1 MTFRGINMR
10 RSTVLLGIL
19 MLFFSAVAVS
29 SVTAE
34 SLSTISVSGQQ
45 VTLSATGG
53 VEQVRYFS
61 LDSPKRLVVD
71 LYGVVPG
78 SHAAETA
85 LTSGFSMLRIGIL
98 ENRTRFVFDVA
109 GDRFPVFNVVTG
121 AQGAVVT
128 WEPAEA
134 TTFSALA
141 EPAPQGSAKVDA
153 IDFTTVDG
161 RSRLVMTISGQ
172 TQATTPVRDGN
183 RVQFTLPDTT
193 LPRALRREFDTFAFP
208 SAIHSATPYLVN
220 VGGRPE
226 VRMVVLLK
234 GDVTYRLQQVAE
246 GYAFIVDDGIY
257 AQTGATISGTTAIP
271 AAGEAIVPT
280 VSVSPPA
287 TAPTIRTS
295 TGLTVPVSGQRQV
308 EGVYSGE
315 KTSLVFDNAEVRDI
329 LRLIAEIS
337 ELNIIASDEVR
348 GNVTL
353 RLIDVPWDQ
362 ALDLI
367 LDVTG
372 LGMIQQGNVVRVMPR
387 ERIRAMREAELTAAR
402 SEEQLEPLV
411 TEVVTVSYADLGSVQ
426 RPVENVL
433 SDRGSLTPDSRNKL
447 LIISDVP
454 ARIERAKELIAILD
468 TPERQVMIEARIVQ
482 VNSNYSRDLGVN
494 WGYTYRGVDRTGAGG
509 TYGTGD
515 ASSIINSVTNLGGDF
530 RVATSQ
536 VGGLGALGA
545 TAGVG
550 SAFRFGSK
558 IIDHGILDLQL
569 SALESDGKGKV
580 ISTPRVTTLN
590 GESATISQGTT
601 IPYQTSG
608 ADGPRTEFVNA
619 ELKLEVTPV
628 INPDN
633 SIILEILAT
642 NDSPS
647 LTAGATAPSID
658 TKKAETK
665 VLIRDGETTVIGGI
679 FVESFQTTQSGVP
692 GLMRVPGLGY
702 LFKSNRSQTVKD
714 ELLIFITPRIVRD
727 N

>member
-1 MTFRGINMR
+1 MR
-10 RSTVLLGIL
+10 RSTVLLSIL
-19 MLFFSAVAVS
+19 MLFFSVACVMP
-29 SVTAE
+29 VAAE
-34 SLSTISVSGQQ
+34 SLSTVNVSGQQ
-45 VTLSATGG
+45 VTLSATAG

-71 LYGVVPG
+71 LYGVEPG
-78 SHAAETA
+78 THAEGIP
-85 LTSGFSMLRIGIL
+85 LSSGFSMLRTGAL

-109 GDRFPVFNVVTG
+109 AEEFPTFNVVTG
-121 AQGAVVT
+121 EQGAVVT
-128 WEPAEA
+128 WEPAA
-134 TTFSALA
+134 TTTFAALA

-153 IDFTTVDG
+153 IDFASVDG
-161 RSRLVMTISGQ
+161 RSRLVLSISGQ
-172 TQATTPVRDGN
+172 TMATTPVRDGN
-183 RVQFTLPDTT
+183 RVEFTLPDTT

-220 VGGRPE
+220 AGGRPE
-226 VRMVVLLK
+226 VRVIVLLK
-234 GDVTYRLQQVAE
+234 GDVPYRLQQVPE

-257 AQTGATISGTTAIP
+257 AQTSRTVSGTTAVTAP
-271 AAGEAIVPT
+271 GDVAVPT
-280 VSVSPPA
+280 VPAAVPPA
-287 TAPTIRTS
+287 A
-295 TGLTVPVSGQRQV
+295 TVPSVGTTSGLGVPLAGQRQS
-308 EGVYSGE
+308 ENVYSGE

-337 ELNIIASDEVR
+337 ELNIIASDEVS

-372 LGMIQQGNVVRVMPR
+372 LGMIQQGNVVRVLPK
-387 ERIRAMREAELTAAR
+387 ERIRSMREAELTAAR
-402 SEEQLEPLV
+402 SEEQLEALIS
-411 TEVVTVSYADLGSVQ
+411 EVVTVSYADLGSVEG
-426 RPVENVL
+426 PVNNVL
-433 SDRGSLTPDSRNKL
+433 SDRGTLTTDSRNKL

-454 ARIERAKELIAILD
+454 ARIERARELIAILD

-482 VNSNYSRDLGVN
+482 VNSNYSQDLGVN
-494 WGYTYRGVDRTGAGG
+494 WGYSLRDSDHLNT
-509 TYGTGD
+509 
-515 ASSIINSVTNLGGDF
+515 VTNLGGDF
-530 RVATSQ
+530 RVPTVSPAN
-536 VGGLGALGA
+536 VGNLAA
-545 TAGVG
+545 TAGLG
-550 SAFRFGSK
+550 TAFRFGSK
-558 IIDHGILDLQL
+558 IIDSGVLDLQL

-590 GESATISQGTT
+590 GEDAIISQGTT

-647 LTAGATAPSID
+647 LTAGASAPSID

-679 FVESFQTTQSGVP
+679 FVESFQSNESGVP
-692 GLMRVPGLGY
+692 GLKRIPGLGY
-702 LFKSNRSQTVKD
+702 LFKSNRNQTVKD
-714 ELLIFITPRIVRD
+714 ELLIFITTRIVRD

>member
-10 RSTVLLGIL
+10 RSTVLLSIL
-19 MLFFSAVAVS
+19 MLFFSVAV
-29 SVTAE
+29 VMPVAAE
-34 SLSTISVSGQQ
+34 SLSTVSVSGQQ
-45 VTLSATGG
+45 VTLSATGS

-78 SHAAETA
+78 THAADTP
-85 LTSGFSMLRIGIL
+85 LSSGFATLRTGTL

-109 GDRFPVFNVVTG
+109 GDRFPTFNVATG

-128 WEPAEA
+128 WEPAET

-161 RSRLVMTISGQ
+161 RSRLVMSISGQ
-172 TQATTPVRDGN
+172 TQATAPVRDGN
-183 RVQFTLPDTT
+183 RVQFTLPDTS

-226 VRMVVLLK
+226 VRVVVLLK
-234 GDVTYRLQQVAE
+234 GDVTYRLQQVPE

-257 AQTGATISGTTAIP
+257 AQTSQTVSGTTAVPVPGELMAPRAP
-271 AAGEAIVPT
+271 APPSATVPT
-280 VSVSPPA
+280 V
-287 TAPTIRTS
+287 RTPS
-295 TGLTVPVSGQRQV
+295 GLGVPLAGQRQV
-308 EGVYSGE
+308 EGIYTGE

-372 LGMIQQGNVVRVMPR
+372 LGMIQQGNVVRVMPK
-387 ERIRAMREAELTAAR
+387 ERIRSMREAELTAAR

-454 ARIERAKELIAILD
+454 ARIDRAKELIAILD

-494 WGYTYRGVDRTGAGG
+494 WGYSLRDSNHLNT
-509 TYGTGD
+509 
-515 ASSIINSVTNLGGDF
+515 VTNLGGDF
-530 RVATSQ
+530 RVPTVSPAN
-536 VGGLGALGA
+536 VGNLTA
-545 TAGVG
+545 TAGIG

-558 IIDHGILDLQL
+558 IIDSGVLDLQL

-590 GESATISQGTT
+590 GENATISQGTT

-679 FVESFQTTQSGVP
+679 FVESFQTSESGVP
-692 GLMRVPGLGY
+692 GLMRIPGLGY
-702 LFKSNRSQTVKD
+702 FFKSNRSQTVKD

>member
-1 MTFRGINMR
+1 MR
-10 RSTVLLGIL
+10 RSSVLLSIL
-19 MLFFSAVAVS
+19 LLFSLAVVMPVA
-29 SVTAE
+29 AE
-34 SLSTISVSGQQ
+34 SLSTVDVTGQK
-45 VTLSATGG
+45 VTLSATAE
-53 VEQVRYFS
+53 VEQIRYFS

-71 LYGVVPG
+71 LYGVAPG
-78 SHAAETA
+78 EHAEEISLSA
-85 LTSGFSMLRIGIL
+85 GFSTLRTGTL

-109 GDRFPVFNVVTG
+109 GDQFPTFNVATG
-121 AQGAVVT
+121 SQSAVVT
-128 WEPAEA
+128 WQPAES

-153 IDFTTVDG
+153 IDFTSDDG
-161 RSRLVMTISGQ
+161 RSRLMMSISGQ
-172 TQATTPVRDGN
+172 TEATTPVRDGN
-183 RVQFTLPDTT
+183 RVQFSLPDTS
-193 LPRALRREFDTFAFP
+193 LPRALRREFDTLAFP
-208 SAIHSATPYLVN
+208 SAIHSVTPYLVN
-220 VGGRPE
+220 AGGQPE
-226 VRMVVLLK
+226 VRVVVLLK
-234 GDVTYRLQQVAE
+234 GNVPFQLQKVAG
-246 GYAFIVDDGIY
+246 GYEFIVNDGIY
-257 AQTGATISGTTAIP
+257 AQTSKVVSGQTAVPVDAQFDDQKVLSSTSEGSSPVVTT
-271 AAGEAIVPT
+271 T
-280 VSVSPPA
+280 
-287 TAPTIRTS
+287 
-295 TGLTVPVSGQRQV
+295 TGLTVPVEGQRQMP
-308 EGVYSGE
+308 GVYTGE
-315 KTSLVFDNAEVRDI
+315 KTSLVFDNADVRDI

-337 ELNIIASDEVR
+337 DLNIIASDEVS
-348 GNVTL
+348 GSVTL

-372 LGMIQQGNVVRVMPR
+372 LGMLQQGNVVRVMPK
-387 ERIRAMREAELTAAR
+387 ERIRSMREAELTAAR

-411 TEVVTVSYADLGSVQ
+411 TEVVTVSYADLGSVEG
-426 RPVENVL
+426 PVNNVL
-433 SDRGSLTPDSRNKL
+433 SDRGSLTADSRNKL

-454 ARIERAKELIAILD
+454 ARIERARELIAILD

-482 VNSNYSRDLGVN
+482 VNSNYSKDLGIN
-494 WGYTYRGVDRTGAGG
+494 WGYTYRGQSRTGPGG
-509 TYGTGD
+509 TYAATD
-515 ASSIINSVTNLGGDF
+515 QSSFINNVANLGGDF
-530 RVATSQ
+530 QVATSQ
-536 VGGLGALGA
+536 VGALGGLAA
-545 TAGVG
+545 TSGVG
-550 SAFRFGSK
+550 TAFRVGSK
-558 IIDHGILDLQL
+558 LIDHGILDLQL

-679 FVESFQTTQSGVP
+679 FVESIQSNDSGVP
-692 GLMRVPGLGY
+692 GLMHIPGLGY
-702 LFKSNRSQTVKD
+702 LFKSKRNQTVKD
-714 ELLIFITPRIVRD
+714 ELLIFITPRIVLD
-727 N
+727 D

>member
-1 MTFRGINMR
+1 MNMR
-10 RSTVLLGIL
+10 RSNVLLSIL
-19 MLFFSAVAVS
+19 MLLFSFAVVMPVA
-29 SVTAE
+29 AE
-34 SLSTISVSGQQ
+34 SLSTVNVAGQK
-45 VTLSATGG
+45 VTLSATAE
-53 VEQVRYFS
+53 VEQIRYFS

-71 LYGVVPG
+71 LYGVTPG
-78 SHAAETA
+78 THAADIPLSA
-85 LTSGFSMLRIGIL
+85 GFSTLRTGTL

-109 GDRFPVFNVVTG
+109 GDNFPTFNVATG
-121 AQGAVVT
+121 SRSAVVT
-128 WEPAEA
+128 WQPAES

-153 IDFTTVDG
+153 IDFTSVDG
-161 RSRLVMTISGQ
+161 RSRLLMTISGQ
-172 TQATTPVRDGN
+172 TQATDPVRDGN
-183 RVQFTLPDTT
+183 RVQFSLPDTT

-220 VGGRPE
+220 SGGRPE
-226 VRMVVLLK
+226 VRVVVLLK
-234 GDVTYRLQQVAE
+234 GDVTYQLQKVMD
-246 GYAFIVDDGIY
+246 GYEFIVNDGIY
-257 AQTGATISGTTAIP
+257 AQTSAVVSGQTAVGVNAQLDDRKILSTTPGVSSP
-271 AAGEAIVPT
+271 AVT
-280 VSVSPPA
+280 
-287 TAPTIRTS
+287 TN
-295 TGLTVPVSGQRQV
+295 TGLTVPMEGQRQMT
-308 EGVYSGE
+308 GVYTGE

-337 ELNIIASDEVR
+337 DLNIIASDEVS
-348 GNVTL
+348 GSVTL

-372 LGMIQQGNVVRVMPR
+372 LGMLQQGNVVRVMPK
-387 ERIRAMREAELTAAR
+387 ERIRSMRESELTAAR
-402 SEEQLEPLV
+402 SEEQLEPLI
-411 TEVVTVSYADLGSVQ
+411 TEVVTVSYADLGSVEG
-426 RPVENVL
+426 PVNNVL
-433 SDRGSLTPDSRNKL
+433 SDRGTLTADSRNKL

-454 ARIERAKELIAILD
+454 LRIERARELIKILD

-494 WGYTYRGVDRTGAGG
+494 WGYSLTDSDYLNT
-509 TYGTGD
+509 
-515 ASSIINSVTNLGGDF
+515 VTNIGGEF
-530 RVATSQ
+530 RVPTATVPN
-536 VGGLGALGA
+536 VGSLSA
-545 TAGVG
+545 TAGIG
-550 SAFRFGSK
+550 TAFRFGSK
-558 IIDHGILDLQL
+558 LIDSGILDLQL

-590 GESATISQGTT
+590 GESATISQGTS

-679 FVESFQTTQSGVP
+679 FVESFQSSDSGVP
-692 GLMRVPGLGY
+692 GLMHIPGLGY
-702 LFKSNRSQTVKD
+702 FFKSKRDQTVKD

>member
-1 MTFRGINMR
+1 MR
-10 RSTVLLGIL
+10 RSTVLLSML
-19 MLFFSAVAVS
+19 LFFSVVAV
-29 SVTAE
+29 VPVAAQ
-34 SLSTISVSGQQ
+34 SLSTVVVSDRH
-45 VTLSATGG
+45 VTLSATAG
-53 VEQVRYFS
+53 VDQIRYFT

-71 LYGVVPG
+71 LYQVMPG
-78 SHAAETA
+78 QHASEIP
-85 LTSGFSMLRIGIL
+85 LGSGFGLLRTGTL
-98 ENRTRFVFDVA
+98 DNRTRFVFDVA
-109 GDRFPVFNVVTG
+109 AEQFPVFNVVTS
-121 AQGAVVT
+121 ADRAIIT
-128 WEPAEA
+128 WEPAQT
-134 TTFSALA
+134 TTFAALA
-141 EPAPQGSAKVDA
+141 EPATQGSAKIDA
-153 IDFTTVDG
+153 IDFTSAAG
-161 RSRLVMTISGQ
+161 QSRLLMTISGQ
-172 TQATTPVRDGN
+172 AQASTPVRDGN
-183 RVQFTLPDTT
+183 RVQFSLPDTT
-193 LPRALRREFDTFAFP
+193 LPRALRREFDTLAFP

-234 GDVTYRLQQVAE
+234 GDVPYRLEKVSA
-246 GYAFIVDDGIY
+246 GYELVVDDGIY
-257 AQTGATISGTTAIP
+257 GQF
-271 AAGEAIVPT
+271 
-280 VSVSPPA
+280 SP
-287 TAPTIRTS
+287 
-295 TGLTVPVSGQRQV
+295 VVSGMTARPVIKDVRIEDFASVPSVQPSSSVVTRSGLSVPLTSQRPV
-308 EGVYSGE
+308 TGTYTGE

-337 ELNIIASDEVR
+337 DLNIIASDDVR

-372 LGMIQQGNVVRVMPR
+372 LGMIQQGNVVRVMPK
-387 ERIRAMREAELTAAR
+387 ERIRAMREADLTAER
-402 SEEQLEPLV
+402 SQEQLEPLM
-411 TEVVTVSYADLGSVQ
+411 TEVVTVSYADLNSVAG
-426 RPVENVL
+426 PVRNVL
-433 SDRGSLTPDSRNKL
+433 SDRGNLTPDSRNKL

-454 ARIERAKELIAILD
+454 ARIERARELITILD

-494 WGYTYRGVDRTGAGG
+494 WGYSETGSDHLN
-509 TYGTGD
+509 T
-515 ASSIINSVTNLGGDF
+515 ITNLGGDF
-530 RVATSQ
+530 RVPTPTVNA
-536 VGGLGALGA
+536 VGNLQA

-558 IIDHGILDLQL
+558 LISSGVLDLQL
-569 SALESDGKGKV
+569 SALESDGKGKI

-590 GESATISQGTT
+590 GESATISQGTS

-628 INPDN
+628 INPDD

-679 FVESFQTTQSGVP
+679 FVESIQSSDSGVP
-692 GLMRVPGLGY
+692 GLMHVPGLGY
-702 LFKSNRSQTVKD
+702 FFKSKRNQTVKD
-714 ELLIFITPRIVRD
+714 ELLIFITPRIMRD

>member
-1 MTFRGINMR
+1 MR
-10 RSTVLLGIL
+10 RSNVLLSIL
-19 MLFFSAVAVS
+19 MLLFSLAVVMPVA
-29 SVTAE
+29 AE
-34 SLSTISVSGQQ
+34 SLSTVNVSGQQ
-45 VTLSATGG
+45 VTLSATAE
-53 VEQVRYFS
+53 VEQIRYFS

-71 LYGVVPG
+71 LYGVTPG
-78 SHAAETA
+78 AHAEDIPLGA
-85 LTSGFSMLRIGIL
+85 GFSTLRTGTL

-109 GDRFPVFNVVTG
+109 GDQFPTFNVATG
-121 AQGAVVT
+121 SQGAVVT
-128 WEPAEA
+128 WQPAES

-141 EPAPQGSAKVDA
+141 EPAPQGSAKVNA
-153 IDFTTVDG
+153 IDFTTNEG
-161 RSRLVMTISGQ
+161 RSKLLLDISGQ
-172 TQATTPVRDGN
+172 TQATTPVREGN
-183 RVQFTLPDTT
+183 RIQFSLPDTT

-226 VRMVVLLK
+226 VRVVVLLK
-234 GDVTYRLQQVAE
+234 GDVTYQLQKVSA
-246 GYAFIVDDGIY
+246 GYEFIVNDGIY
-257 AQTGATISGTTAIP
+257 AQTSDVVSGQTAVAVDAELDDRNALSASPGASSPVVTSASGLSLSGT
-271 AAGEAIVPT
+271 
-280 VSVSPPA
+280 
-287 TAPTIRTS
+287 
-295 TGLTVPVSGQRQV
+295 GQRQV
-308 EGVYSGE
+308 PGVYTGE

-337 ELNIIASDEVR
+337 DLNIIASDEVS
-348 GNVTL
+348 GSITL

-372 LGMIQQGNVVRVMPR
+372 LGMLQQGNVVRVLPK
-387 ERIRAMREAELTAAR
+387 ERIRSMREAELTAAR

-411 TEVVTVSYADLGSVQ
+411 TEVVTVSYADLGSVEA
-426 RPVENVL
+426 PVNNLL
-433 SDRGSLTPDSRNKL
+433 SDRGTLTADSRNKL

-454 ARIERAKELIAILD
+454 LRIERARELIAILD

-482 VNSNYSRDLGVN
+482 VNSNYTRDLGVN
-494 WGYTYRGVDRTGAGG
+494 WGYSLTDSDHLNT
-509 TYGTGD
+509 
-515 ASSIINSVTNLGGDF
+515 VTNIGGEF
-530 RVATSQ
+530 RVPTVSTPS
-536 VGGLGALGA
+536 VGSLSA
-545 TAGVG
+545 TAGIG
-550 SAFRFGSK
+550 TAFRFGSK
-558 IIDHGILDLQL
+558 LIDSGILDLQL

-590 GESATISQGTT
+590 GESATISQGTS
-601 IPYQTSG
+601 IPYQTTS
-608 ADGPRTEFVNA
+608 DGGTTTEFVNA

-647 LTAGATAPSID
+647 VTAGATAPSID
-658 TKKAETK
+658 TKQAETK

-679 FVESFQTTQSGVP
+679 FVESIQSNDSGIP
-692 GLMRVPGLGY
+692 GLMHIPGLGY
-702 LFKSNRSQTVKD
+702 FFKSKRSQTVKD

>member
-1 MTFRGINMR
+1 MR
-10 RSTVLLGIL
+10 RSSVLLSIL
-19 MLFFSAVAVS
+19 MLLFSFAVAMPVA
-29 SVTAE
+29 AE
-34 SLSTISVSGQQ
+34 SLSTVSVSGQQ
-45 VTLSATGG
+45 ATLSATAG

-71 LYGVVPG
+71 LYGVAPG
-78 SHAAETA
+78 SHAAEIPLGA
-85 LTSGFSMLRIGIL
+85 GFNTLRTGTL
-98 ENRTRFVFDVA
+98 ENRTRFVFDVS
-109 GDRFPVFNVVTG
+109 GNQFPTFNVATG
-121 AQGAVVT
+121 AEGAVVT
-128 WEPAEA
+128 WQPAEA

-153 IDFTTVDG
+153 IDFSSVDG
-161 RSRLVMTISGQ
+161 RSRLLMTISGQ
-172 TQATTPVRDGN
+172 TQATNPVRDGN
-183 RVQFTLPDTT
+183 RVQFSLPDTT

-220 VGGRPE
+220 VGGRTE
-226 VRMVVLLK
+226 VRVVVLLK
-234 GDVTYRLQQVAE
+234 GNVTYELQKVMG
-246 GYAFIVDDGIY
+246 GYEFVVNDGIY
-257 AQTGATISGTTAIP
+257 SQSSAVVSGTTAIP
-271 AAGEAIVPT
+271 ATGKVVEPA
-280 VSVSPPA
+280 SPLAKTPVVT
-287 TAPTIRTS
+287 TA
-295 TGLTVPVSGQRQV
+295 TGLTMPLAGERQV
-308 EGVYSGE
+308 AGVYTGE

-337 ELNIIASDEVR
+337 DLNIIASDEVR

-372 LGMIQQGNVVRVMPR
+372 LGMIQQGNVVRVMPK
-387 ERIRAMREAELTAAR
+387 ERIRSMREAELTAAR

-411 TEVVTVSYADLGSVQ
+411 TEVVTVSYADLGSVSG
-426 RPVENVL
+426 PVNNVL

-454 ARIERAKELIAILD
+454 ARIERARELIAILD

-494 WGYTYRGVDRTGAGG
+494 WGIQSRSSAVNPGVQQSTRF
-509 TYGTGD
+509 
-515 ASSIINSVTNLGGDF
+515 GGDF
-530 RVATSQ
+530 QVSAAPVAFGGLTAVSGLGSQ
-536 VGGLGALGA
+536 VR
-545 TAGVG
+545 VG
-550 SAFRFGSK
+550 RTN
-558 IIDHGILDLQL
+558 IDNLILDLQL

-679 FVESFQTTQSGVP
+679 FVESIQSSQSGVP
-692 GLMRVPGLGY
+692 GLMHIPGIGY
-702 LFKSNRSQTVKD
+702 FFKSIRNQTVKD